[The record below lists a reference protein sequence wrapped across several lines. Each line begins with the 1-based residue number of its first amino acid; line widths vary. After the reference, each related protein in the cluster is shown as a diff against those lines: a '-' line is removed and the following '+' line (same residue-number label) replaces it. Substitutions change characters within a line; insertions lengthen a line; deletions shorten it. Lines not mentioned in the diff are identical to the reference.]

1 MSAGFPRIYRSFAEF
16 EREELRKL
24 EGLNTSVDEMLEER
38 FSEELDFGGEDGAPR
53 RRGRPRK
60 HPR

>member
-1 MSAGFPRIYRSFAEF
+1 MSSFPRVYGSFAEF

-24 EGLNTSVDEMLEER
+24 ESLHTSVSDMVEER
-38 FSEELDFGGEDGAPR
+38 FSEEQDLAGSGDAPR

-60 HPR
+60 LPR

>member
-1 MSAGFPRIYRSFAEF
+1 MSAFPRVYTSFSEF

-24 EGLNTSVDEMLEER
+24 DSLHTSVSDMVEER
-38 FSEELDFGGEDGAPR
+38 FSEELDFGNGDGAPR

>member
-1 MSAGFPRIYRSFAEF
+1 MSGISRIYTSFAEF
-16 EREELRKL
+16 EREELRRT
-24 EGLNTSVDEMLEER
+24 GSMNVSVDELVEER
-38 FSEELDFGGEDGAPR
+38 FAEDLDFGQSEQPR

>member
-1 MSAGFPRIYRSFAEF
+1 MSSFPRVYGSFAEF

-24 EGLNTSVDEMLEER
+24 ESLHTSVSDMVEER
-38 FSEELDFGGEDGAPR
+38 FSEELEFGGTGDAPR

>member
-1 MSAGFPRIYRSFAEF
+1 MSSFPRVYTSFSEF

-24 EGLNTSVDEMLEER
+24 ESLHTSVSDMVEER
-38 FSEELDFGGEDGAPR
+38 FAEELDFGGTGDAPR

-60 HPR
+60 HPK

>member
-1 MSAGFPRIYRSFAEF
+1 MSSMPRVYTSFSEF

-24 EGLNTSVDEMLEER
+24 DSLHTSVSDMVEER
-38 FSEELDFGGEDGAPR
+38 FSEELDFGGTGDAPR

-60 HPR
+60 NPR

>member
-1 MSAGFPRIYRSFAEF
+1 MSSFPRVYGSFAEF

-24 EGLNTSVDEMLEER
+24 ESLHTSVADMVEER
-38 FSEELDFGGEDGAPR
+38 FAEELDFGGTGDAPR
-53 RRGRPRK
+53 KRGRPRK

>member
-1 MSAGFPRIYRSFAEF
+1 MSSIPRIYGSFAEF

-24 EGLNTSVDEMLEER
+24 ESLHTSVSDMVEER
-38 FSEELDFGGEDGAPR
+38 FSEDLDFGGTGEAPR